1 MKRRNKEMFS
11 CLGLEGLAPLD
22 MMDELR
28 VHRDKS
34 WTDGSE
40 MHQSQHSLRG
50 PHAGIRE
57 TSSGERVN
65 CSAISRGSQKRL
77 RIVSSTGGSN
87 IYTSSDVYMIVF

>member
-40 MHQSQHSLRG
+40 MHQSQHSLRC
-50 PHAGIRE
+50 PHAELRE
-57 TSSGERVN
+57 TSSGEWVN
-65 CSAISRGSQKRL
+65 CSAIKLLKTPQNCIKQRWK
-77 RIVSSTGGSN
+77 
-87 IYTSSDVYMIVF
+87 